1 MVHAPDT
8 SNGQPADT
16 LKNIKLFSKKRIDIT
31 TTTVPVQQLDRNELS
46 KLNSLT
52 VADALKYLPGIV
64 VKDYGGIGGLKTVS
78 VRSLGSNHTGVMYDG
93 VMLGDAQGG
102 QIDLGRFSLDNVE
115 SIQLFNNQPADVLL
129 PARSY
134 ASASVIALSSGG
146 MRNAESPGTEL
157 LIKMKTGSFEFINPS
172 IYYTNR
178 SGKNFSTGI
187 NAEYQSAKGNYPF
200 VDYETGLAKSR
211 RSNSDIRTYR
221 VEYDAAYALNDSNK
235 IKFKA
240 YYHDSKRGLPGA
252 VILYNDF
259 SDQRL
264 DNSSFFSQ
272 LSWQKDFSS
281 KSRLIINSKYS
292 ADHKYYIDPSYQN
305 SAGKLENDFYQKEFY
320 LSAAA
325 AYKIIPSLSL
335 SYAVDYF
342 INTLKRTD
350 GFAQDFA
357 NPDRNNLLNNLSLKW
372 KMNRFEINGNLLHS
386 YITEKVEHG
395 ATANDLHE
403 LTPSFSAA
411 LQPIANFPLR
421 LRASYKKIF
430 RAPSFDDLYYTN
442 VGNTNLRPEYADL
455 YNIGFTIKSEPKIT
469 VEELILTSDFYYNR
483 VKDKILA
490 VPRQNLFQ
498 WTTLNIGR
506 AETRGIDFSAHIRF
520 KKYRALQISASLSY
534 SYQQALDISDATAAL
549 YKTQLPYTP
558 IHSGSTSLMFEFK
571 SLSFAYNILSSAY
584 RYRLGD
590 PGPENVVQGWS
601 THDVSISYSLASK
614 KKSQFKIIAE
624 ANNIYNVQYE
634 IIKYY
639 PMPRFNYRVGI
650 TASFRS

>member
-1 MVHAPDT
+1 MVHAPVS
-8 SNGQPADT
+8 SNAQLTDT
-16 LKNIKLFSKKRIDIT
+16 LKDIRLFSKIPIDIT
-31 TTTVPVQQLDRNELS
+31 TTTSPVQQLNKNELS
-46 KLNSLT
+46 KLNSIS
-52 VADALKYLPGIV
+52 VADAVKYFPGIV

-78 VRSLGSNHTGVMYDG
+78 VRSLGANHTGVMYDG

-102 QIDLGRFSLDNVE
+102 QIDLGRFSLDNIE

-146 MRNAESPGTEL
+146 VRNTELPGTEL
-157 LIKMKTGSFEFINPS
+157 SIKMKTGSFEFINPS
-172 IYYTNR
+172 FYFKKR
-178 SGKNFSTGI
+178 SWKNFSTGI

-200 VDYETGLAKSR
+200 VDYETGLAKNR

-221 VEYDAAYALNDSNK
+221 VEYDAAYEVSDSNQL
-235 IKFKA
+235 KFKA
-240 YYHDSKRGLPGA
+240 YYYDSKRGLPGA
-252 VILYNDF
+252 VILYNDY

-272 LSWQKDFSS
+272 LSWQKDFPS
-281 KSRLIINSKYS
+281 KVRLLISSKYS

-305 SAGKLENDFYQKEFY
+305 SSGKLENDFYQKEFY

-325 AYKIIPSLSL
+325 AYKIFPSLSV
-335 SYAVDYF
+335 SYAIDYF

-350 GFAQDFA
+350 AFAQNFA
-357 NPDRNNLLNNLSLKW
+357 NPDRNNFLNNLSLQW
-372 KMNRFEINGNLLHS
+372 KNKRFEIDGNLLHS
-386 YITEKVEHG
+386 YITEKVERG
-395 ATANDLHE
+395 TTANNLIE
-403 LTPSFSAA
+403 LTPAFSASV
-411 LQPIANFPLR
+411 QPIRKLPLR

-442 VGNTNLRPEYADL
+442 VGNSNLRPEYADL
-455 YNIGFTIKSEPKIT
+455 YNVGVTLKSDLKMV
-469 VEELILTSDFYYNR
+469 VEELMLTSDFYYNR

-506 AETRGIDFSAHIRF
+506 AETRGIDASAHVRF
-520 KKYRALQISASLSY
+520 KKRRSLEISAAFSY
-534 SYQQALDISDATAAL
+534 SYQKALDISDAAAAL

-558 IHSGSTSLMFEFK
+558 VHSGSISLLFGFK
-571 SLSFAYNILSSAY
+571 KFSFAYNILSSAY

-601 THDVSISYSLASK
+601 THDVSVSYCLDLK

-650 TASFRS
+650 SISFKS